1 MFVISVLCVIPITVY
16 AQSPESSKAII
27 VDGTDFSVQYQ
38 MSGGKLLSAIPDPDA
53 ASLILSVQMD
63 NAGILSITLPRNL
76 IDSKI
81 GEQDDIYFVL
91 IDADEANFTES
102 VTQTD
107 RTITILIP
115 AGSDQIEI
123 IGTKVVPEFP
133 FGIIIMFISMSAISY
148 LTKFKTLAV

>member
-1 MFVISVLCVIPITVY
+1 MFVISVLFVIPIIAY
-16 AQSPESSKAII
+16 AQAPESSKAII
-27 VDGTDFSVQYQ
+27 VDGTDFSVHYQ

-63 NAGILSITLPRNL
+63 DAGILSITLPRDL

-91 IDADEANFTES
+91 IDADEADFTEA

-107 RTITILIP
+107 RTLTILIP

-133 FGIIIMFISMSAISY
+133 FAIIIMIISLSAIIY
-148 LTKFKTLAV
+148 ATKFKILAL